1 MRGDNVMGAV
11 TTEING
17 RPTLK
22 NVKGFLCKTTDDVKK
37 LQEKVGMA
45 KECTYI

>member
-1 MRGDNVMGAV
+1 MNFGEALENLKMG
-11 TTEING
+11 
-17 RPTLK
+17 
-22 NVKGFLCKTTDDVKK
+22 KK